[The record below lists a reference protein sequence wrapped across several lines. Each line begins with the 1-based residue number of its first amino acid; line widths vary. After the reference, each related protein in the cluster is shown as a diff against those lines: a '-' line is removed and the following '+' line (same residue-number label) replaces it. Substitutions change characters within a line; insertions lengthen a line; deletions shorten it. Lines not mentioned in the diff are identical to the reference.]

1 MESHV
6 ARRTSANSKA
16 INQTLFQEF
25 IHNKKIYKINIT
37 MKIALFTNEFPPN
50 IYGGAGVH
58 IDFLSQELSKLGQ
71 IEVRCFGDQIEDSNN
86 MHVRGIDSH
95 LGKMVDESNT
105 HIKMFHNL
113 SKNVE
118 MSQATP
124 QADIIHCHTWYTH
137 LAGVFTRELLQ
148 VPLILTTHSLETHR
162 PWKVEQLGNGYFLSR
177 WIENSAYNTADGII
191 AVSEQ
196 MKTDVIEAYGVAP
209 EKVTVIHNG
218 IDPDYYKPTFDTE
231 LLESLGIDPNIPF
244 VLFVGRITRQKGIS
258 GLIESAKHFNKNCQI
273 VLCAGAPDTK
283 EIAEET
289 ELLIA
294 NLKKEREGVILIS
307 EMLPRD
313 KIKVLYSH
321 ARVFACPSL
330 YEPFGIIN
338 LEAMSCET
346 PVVGSHVGGIP
357 EIIIE
362 GKTGYLVPLESVSR
376 TDFNPANPEA
386 FQKAFADKINMLLD
400 DEALATRMG
409 KAGRERVLELF
420 SWESIA
426 KTTFDYYQKVID
438 GFVKEKA

>member
-1 MESHV
+1 
-6 ARRTSANSKA
+6 
-16 INQTLFQEF
+16 
-25 IHNKKIYKINIT
+25 
-37 MKIALFTNEFPPN
+37 MKIALFSNEFPPH

-58 IDFLSQELSKLGQ
+58 IDFLSQELSKLGEV
-71 IEVRCFGDQIEDSNN
+71 EVRCFGEQSENNAN
-86 MHVRGIDSH
+86 MHVQGISTC
-95 LGKMVDESNT
+95 LNKMEEPSNS

-113 SKNVE
+113 SRNVE

-177 WIENSAYNTADGII
+177 WIEDTAYKTADGVI

-196 MKTDVIEAYGVAP
+196 MKQDVIEAYNVAP

-218 IDPDYYKPTFDTE
+218 IDPEFYQPTFDQNL
-231 LLESLGIDPNIPF
+231 LLEYGINPDLPF

-258 GLIESAKHFNKNCQI
+258 QLINAAKYFTPNCQV
-273 VLCAGAPDTK
+273 VLCAGAPDTP
-283 EIAEET
+283 EIAAET
-289 ELLIA
+289 EALISE
-294 NLKKEREGVILIS
+294 LQSQREGVILIS
-307 EMLPRD
+307 EMLPRE

-346 PVVGSHVGGIP
+346 PVVGSAVGGIP
-357 EIIIE
+357 EIIVE
-362 GKTGYLVPLESVSR
+362 GKTGHLIPLESVSR
-376 TDFNPANPEA
+376 TDFNPARPEE
-386 FQKAFADKINMLLD
+386 FQKQFAAKINILL
-400 DEALATRMG
+400 ENETLAIQMG
-409 KAGRERVLELF
+409 KAGRKRVLEKF

-426 KTTFDYYQKVID
+426 KTTFNYYQEVINR
-438 GFVKEKA
+438 FEKEKA

>member
-1 MESHV
+1 
-6 ARRTSANSKA
+6 
-16 INQTLFQEF
+16 
-25 IHNKKIYKINIT
+25 

-58 IDFLSQELSKLGQ
+58 IDFLSQELAKLGQ
-71 IEVRCFGDQIEDSNN
+71 IEVRCFGNQQEATET
-86 MHVRGIDSH
+86 MHVQGIDSS
-95 LGKMVDESNT
+95 LTKMVDENNP

-118 MSQATP
+118 MAQATP

-137 LAGVFTRELLQ
+137 LAGIFTRELLQ

-177 WIENSAYNTADGII
+177 WLENKAYNTADGII

-196 MKTDVIEAYGVAP
+196 MKEDVIEAYGVDP
-209 EKVTVIHNG
+209 KKVTVIHNG
-218 IDPDYYKPTFDTE
+218 IDPEFYQPTFDE
-231 LLESLGIDPNIPF
+231 KLLLELGIDPTIPF

-258 GLIESAKHFNKNCQI
+258 GLIEAAKYFNKNCQI

-283 EIAEET
+283 EIEIET
-289 ELLIA
+289 EQLIA

-307 EMLPRD
+307 EMLPRE

-338 LEAMSCET
+338 LEAMACET

-357 EIIIE
+357 EIIVE
-362 GKTGYLVPLESVSR
+362 GETGYLIPLESVSR
-376 TDFNPANPEA
+376 TDFNPKNPEA
-386 FQKAFADKINMLLD
+386 FQKALAAKINILLD
-400 DEALATRMG
+400 DEALATQMG
-409 KAGRERVLELF
+409 KAGRERVLSIF

-426 KTTFDYYQKVID
+426 KTTFDYYQNVID
-438 GFVKEKA
+438 GFEKEKA

>member
-1 MESHV
+1 
-6 ARRTSANSKA
+6 
-16 INQTLFQEF
+16 
-25 IHNKKIYKINIT
+25 

-58 IDFLSQELSKLGQ
+58 IDFLSQELLKLGQ
-71 IEVRCFGDQIEDSNN
+71 VEVRCFGDQQEETES
-86 MHVRGIDSH
+86 MHVQGITSS
-95 LGKMVDESNT
+95 LTKMVDDTNP

-118 MSQATP
+118 MAQATP

-137 LAGVFTRELLQ
+137 LAGIFTRELLQ

-177 WIENSAYNTADGII
+177 WLENKAYNTADGII

-196 MKTDVIEAYGVAP
+196 MREDVIEAYGVDP
-209 EKVTVIHNG
+209 KKVTVIHNG
-218 IDPDYYKPTFDTE
+218 IDPEFYQPTFDE
-231 LLESLGIDPNIPF
+231 QLLLELGIDPNIPF

-258 GLIESAKHFNKNCQI
+258 GLIEAAQYFNKNCQI

-294 NLKKEREGVILIS
+294 KLKQEREGVILIS
-307 EMLPRD
+307 EMLPRE

-338 LEAMSCET
+338 LEAMACET

-357 EIIIE
+357 EIIVE
-362 GKTGYLVPLESVSR
+362 GETGYLVPLESVSR
-376 TDFNPANPEA
+376 TDFNPKNPEA
-386 FQKAFADKINMLLD
+386 FQKALAAKINILLD
-400 DEALATRMG
+400 DEVLATRMG
-409 KAGRERVLELF
+409 KAGRERVLGIF

-426 KTTFDYYQKVID
+426 KTTFNYYQKVID
-438 GFVKEKA
+438 GFEKEKA

>member
-1 MESHV
+1 
-6 ARRTSANSKA
+6 
-16 INQTLFQEF
+16 
-25 IHNKKIYKINIT
+25 

-58 IDFLSQELSKLGQ
+58 IDFLSQELAKLAE
-71 IEVRCFGDQIEDSNN
+71 IEVRCFGTQNEQVDSMNVLGIQSSLTKMEDIANP
-86 MHVRGIDSH
+86 
-95 LGKMVDESNT
+95 

-118 MSQATP
+118 MSQHTL
-124 QADIIHCHTWYTH
+124 QADVVHCHTWYTH

-148 VPLILTTHSLETHR
+148 IPLILTTHSLETHR

-177 WIENSAYNTADGII
+177 WIENHAYNTADGVI
-191 AVSEQ
+191 AVSQQ
-196 MKTDVIEAYGVAP
+196 MKTDVVEAYGINP

-218 IDPDYYKPTFDTE
+218 IDPEFYKPTFDLE
-231 LLESLGIDPNIPF
+231 LLNEYGINPDIPF

-258 GLIESAKHFNKNCQI
+258 QLISAAKYFDKNCQI
-273 VLCAGAPDTK
+273 VLCAGAPDTP
-283 EIAEET
+283 EIAAET
-289 ELLIA
+289 ETLI
-294 NLKKEREGVILIS
+294 NELKSQRDGVILIS
-307 EMLPRD
+307 EMLPRE

-346 PVVGSHVGGIP
+346 PVVGSSVGGIP

-362 GKTGYLVPLESVSR
+362 GKTGYLIPLESVSR
-376 TDFNPANPEA
+376 TNFNPKNPEE
-386 FQKAFADKINMLLD
+386 FQKEFASKINILLN
-400 DEALATRMG
+400 DESLANQMG
-409 KAGRERVLELF
+409 KAGRERVLEKF

-426 KTTFDYYQKVID
+426 KTTYNYYQEVISK
-438 GFVKEKA
+438 FEKEKA

>member
-1 MESHV
+1 
-6 ARRTSANSKA
+6 
-16 INQTLFQEF
+16 
-25 IHNKKIYKINIT
+25 

-58 IDFLSQELSKLGQ
+58 IDFLSQELAKLGEV
-71 IEVRCFGDQIEDSNN
+71 EVRCFGDQQEETET
-86 MHVRGIDSH
+86 MHVHGINSS
-95 LGKMVDESNT
+95 LTKMVDDSNP

-113 SKNVE
+113 SRNVE

-124 QADIIHCHTWYTH
+124 KADIIHCHTWYTH
-137 LAGVFTRELLQ
+137 LAGIFTRELLQ

-191 AVSEQ
+191 AVSKQ
-196 MKTDVIEAYGVAP
+196 MKDDVIEAYGVAP

-218 IDPDYYKPTFDTE
+218 IDPEFYKPIFNE
-231 LLESLGIDPNIPF
+231 NLLLEYGIDPEVPF

-258 GLIESAKHFNKNCQI
+258 QLIAAAKHFKKNCQI

-283 EIAEET
+283 EIELET
-289 ELLIA
+289 EALIA
-294 NLKKEREGVILIS
+294 DLRKEREGVILIS
-307 EMLPRD
+307 EMLPRE

-338 LEAMSCET
+338 LEAMACET
-346 PVVGSHVGGIP
+346 PVVGSQVGGIP

-362 GKTGYLVPLESVSR
+362 GSTGYLVPLQSVSR

-386 FQKAFADKINMLLD
+386 FQKDFAAKINQLLD
-400 DEALATRMG
+400 DESLATRMG
-409 KAGRERVLELF
+409 KAGRERVLQLF

-426 KTTFDYYQKVID
+426 KTTFDYYKEVID

>member
-1 MESHV
+1 
-6 ARRTSANSKA
+6 
-16 INQTLFQEF
+16 
-25 IHNKKIYKINIT
+25 

-58 IDFLSQELSKLGQ
+58 IDFLSQELAKLGQ
-71 IEVRCFGDQIEDSNN
+71 IEVRCFGDQMVTSQNMNVIGITSSLTKMEDPNN
-86 MHVRGIDSH
+86 A
-95 LGKMVDESNT
+95 

-118 MSQATP
+118 MAQATP
-124 QADIIHCHTWYTH
+124 DTDIIHCHTWYSH
-137 LAGVFTRELLQ
+137 LAGIFTRELLQ

-177 WIENSAYNTADGII
+177 WIEQSAYKLADGII

-196 MKTDVIEAYGVAP
+196 MKEDVIEAYGVAK

-218 IDPDYYKPTFDTE
+218 IDPEFYKPTFDNS
-231 LLESLGIDPNIPF
+231 LLEEYGINTNIPF

-258 GLIESAKHFNKNCQI
+258 QLIAAAKHFNKNSQI

-283 EIAEET
+283 EIELET
-289 ELLIA
+289 EALIA
-294 NLKKEREGVILIS
+294 DLRKERDGVILIS
-307 EMLPRD
+307 EMLPRE

-338 LEAMSCET
+338 LEAMACET

-357 EIIIE
+357 EIIVE
-362 GKTGYLVPLESVSR
+362 GSTGYLVPLQSVSR
-376 TDFNPANPEA
+376 TDFNPLHPEA
-386 FQKAFADKINMLLD
+386 FQKDFASKINLLLD
-400 DEALATRMG
+400 DEALATAMG
-409 KAGRERVLELF
+409 KAGRIRVLQLF

-426 KTTFDYYQKVID
+426 KTTFNYYKEVISK
-438 GFVKEKA
+438 FKKEHA

>member
-1 MESHV
+1 
-6 ARRTSANSKA
+6 
-16 INQTLFQEF
+16 
-25 IHNKKIYKINIT
+25 
-37 MKIALFTNEFPPN
+37 MKIALFSNEFPPN

-58 IDFLSQELSKLGQ
+58 IDFLSQELAKLGEV
-71 IEVRCFGDQIEDSNN
+71 EVRCFGDQNTDASS
-86 MHVRGIDSH
+86 MHVRGINSC
-95 LGKMVDESNT
+95 LTKMEDKDNA

-113 SKNVE
+113 SRNVE

-177 WIENSAYNTADGII
+177 WIEDKAYKTADGVI

-196 MKTDVIEAYGVAP
+196 MKQDVIEAYDVAP

-218 IDPDYYKPTFDTE
+218 IDPEFYKPTFDTDL
-231 LLESLGIDPNIPF
+231 LLEYGINPDIPF

-258 GLIESAKHFNKNCQI
+258 QLIAAAKHFNKNCQV
-273 VLCAGAPDTK
+273 VLCAGAPDTP
-283 EIAEET
+283 EIAAET
-289 ELLIA
+289 EALIA
-294 NLKKEREGVILIS
+294 DLKAEREGIILIS
-307 EMLPRD
+307 EMLPRE

-346 PVVGSHVGGIP
+346 PVVGSLVGGIP
-357 EIIIE
+357 EIIVE
-362 GKTGYLVPLESVSR
+362 GSTGYLVPLQSISR
-376 TDFNPANPEA
+376 TDFNPADPEA
-386 FQKAFADKINMLLD
+386 FQKNFAAKINLLLD
-400 DEALATRMG
+400 DEALATKMG
-409 KAGRERVLELF
+409 KEGRVRVLKQF

-426 KTTFDYYQKVID
+426 RITFDYYQEVIAR
-438 GFVKEKA
+438 FEKEKA

>member
-1 MESHV
+1 
-6 ARRTSANSKA
+6 
-16 INQTLFQEF
+16 
-25 IHNKKIYKINIT
+25 

-58 IDFLSQELSKLGQ
+58 IDFLSQELAKLGQ
-71 IEVRCFGDQIEDSNN
+71 IEVRCFGDQKVVLENMNVVGITSSLKKMEDPN
-86 MHVRGIDSH
+86 
-95 LGKMVDESNT
+95 NT

-118 MSQATP
+118 MAQATP
-124 QADIIHCHTWYTH
+124 DTDIIHCHTWYSH
-137 LAGVFTRELLQ
+137 LAGIFTRELLQ

-177 WIENSAYNTADGII
+177 WIEQSAYKLADGII

-196 MKTDVIEAYGVAP
+196 MKEDVIEAYGVAK

-218 IDPDYYKPTFDTE
+218 IDPEFYKPTFDNS
-231 LLESLGIDPNIPF
+231 LLEEYGIDPNIPF

-258 GLIESAKHFNKNCQI
+258 QLIAAAKHFNKNSQI

-283 EIAEET
+283 EIALET
-289 ELLIA
+289 EALIA
-294 NLKKEREGVILIS
+294 DLRKERDGVILIS
-307 EMLPRD
+307 EMLPRE

-338 LEAMSCET
+338 LEAMACET

-357 EIIIE
+357 EIIVE
-362 GKTGYLVPLESVSR
+362 GATGFLVPLQSVSR
-376 TDFNPANPEA
+376 TDFNPLNPEA
-386 FQKAFADKINMLLD
+386 FQKDFASKINLLLD
-400 DEALATRMG
+400 DEALATAMG
-409 KAGRERVLELF
+409 KAGRVRVLQIF

-426 KTTFDYYQKVID
+426 KTTFNYYQEVISK
-438 GFVKEKA
+438 FKKEYA